1 MPRKLQ
7 WQAINIYH
15 SISVCVTNT
24 MSMKSPCKS
33 SGILNWRHV
42 LCRSVRIY
50 MRMERR

>member
-7 WQAINIYH
+7 WQAMNIYH

-24 MSMKSPCKS
+24 MSMNPVSPQ
-33 SGILNWRHV
+33 GILNWRHV